1 MDISF
6 SAFAA
11 LLGAAIGGL
20 TSGLASWVTHR
31 IRVRTQ
37 WLAQDTLRRQELY
50 KEFIEAAA
58 KCYAG
63 ALQHEQPGFPPGSN
77 FTPRRLLSSPRV
89 VALAEQVGQKIID
102 TYLEPNKTFLEL
114 RDMIDTK
121 ASDILNS
128 FSEACREEFD
138 SVRVDEN
145 CRVVITR
152 FVEEGPSSGRNLS

>member
-1 MDISF
+1 MPPGSPTE
-6 SAFAA
+6 SRYARN
-11 LLGAAIGGL
+11 G
-20 TSGLASWVTHR
+20 WRRTHYAGR
-31 IRVRTQ
+31 SSTR
-37 WLAQDTLRRQELY
+37 D
-50 KEFIEAAA
+50 FIEAAA
-58 KCYAG
+58 KCYAD
-63 ALQHEQPGFPPGSN
+63 ALQHEQPGVPAWVELYAKIG
-77 FTPRRLLSSPRV
+77 RMRLLSSPRV

>member
-58 KCYAG
+58 KCYAD
-63 ALQHEQPGFPPGSN
+63 ALQHEQPGIPAWVELYAKT
-77 FTPRRLLSSPRV
+77 TPV
-89 VALAEQVGQKIID
+89 VAKSRRPGRASRTKNHRYLSRTEQD
-102 TYLEPNKTFLEL
+102 LP
-114 RDMIDTK
+114 
-121 ASDILNS
+121 
-128 FSEACREEFD
+128 
-138 SVRVDEN
+138 
-145 CRVVITR
+145 
-152 FVEEGPSSGRNLS
+152 